1 MSEKVVSFPRACSR
15 SLNDPDCS
23 EDVSVSVYMTPEQ
36 PQRQELAHRETK
48 AVNTLK
54 IALLISLLI
63 AAAGIATCVYVYTR
77 GDETDEF
84 KETFSEFSNLII
96 DTVQTNAQ
104 NRLEAVGALTTQIQA
119 HAINSNSTWPFV
131 TVPFFEEQ
139 VDVMKSLTDAFGVL
153 LFPIVS
159 DVVRAEWE
167 AYSLQNVHWINESFA
182 AQMDVYG
189 WSDQL
194 LPLPNETWFDVL
206 WGEDYESDNNPDFSS
221 GISDQIFGFLDDD
234 NTDSVPIVHDTI
246 DLYFPQW
253 QVAPMSWYY
262 QSTVN
267 SNYGGYEDFLNS
279 TLISIE
285 TGNAVL
291 GVAWTDDL
299 APGYITTMIYPI
311 FDKFHGDDRT
321 VVAFLG
327 ADIFWQDYLTD
338 ILPNNAK
345 GIYVVIEN
353 SLGEIFTYEI
363 IGQNVEFIEDGDL
376 HDKAY
381 DSMEVTFLFGEHLQ
395 EPITSESYTGAPLY
409 GGFIQYTFHI
419 YPSQQLEDTYVTNR
433 PIAYTV
439 VTIAI
444 FLFTAFIF
452 VIYNCLVERRQK
464 LVMNT
469 AIKSDAIVSSLF
481 PSQVKE
487 RLYENGEDKTV
498 HGKESDDDGND
509 MMAKIKHP
517 RIANRMEG
525 PPIAELYEASTVFF
539 AGKREIML
547 GACSD

>member
-1 MSEKVVSFPRACSR
+1 MSEKVVSFQRAFSR
-15 SLNDPDCS
+15 SLEDLDCS
-23 EDVSVSVYMTPEQ
+23 EDLSVSVYMTPEQ
-36 PQRQELAHRETK
+36 PQRQELARGETK

-54 IALLISLLI
+54 IALLISLLL
-63 AAAGIATCVYVYTR
+63 AAAGIATFVYVYTR

-84 KETFSEFSNLII
+84 KETFSEFSKLII

-153 LFPIVS
+153 LFPVVS
-159 DVVRAEWE
+159 NVVRAEWE

-182 AQMDVYG
+182 TQMEIYG
-189 WSDQL
+189 LSDQL

-206 WGEDYESDNNPDFSS
+206 WGEGYENDQNPDFSS
-221 GISDQIFGFLDDD
+221 GISEQIFGYPDDD
-234 NTDSVPIVHDTI
+234 TTDYFPIVHDTI

-353 SLGEIFTYEI
+353 SLGEIFTYQLD
-363 IGQNVEFIEDGDL
+363 GKDVEFVEDGDL

-395 EPITSESYTGAPLY
+395 EPVTSESYTGAPLY

-419 YPSQQLEDTYVTNR
+419 YPSQQLEDEYVTNK
-433 PIAYTV
+433 PIVYTV
-439 VTIAI
+439 MTIAV

-452 VIYNCLVERRQK
+452 VIYDCLVERRQK
-464 LVMNT
+464 LVMDT

-487 RLYENGEDKTV
+487 RLYNNGEDETE
-498 HGKESDDDGND
+498 HAKESDNEENN
-509 MMAKIKHP
+509 MTAKIESP
-517 RIANRMEG
+517 RTANRMEG
-525 PPIAELYEASTVFF
+525 PPIAELYEASTIFF
-539 AGKREIML
+539 AGKREIM
-547 GACSD
+547 